1 MSKDWFA
8 SFGLALLI
16 ASAGASG
23 NAFFAWCQRKAIL
36 GTMPL
41 VFVAMVAATFL
52 FGAIV
57 TVAILARL
65 TPGEVTVAGWPW
77 AMGGGLGL
85 YITVLCFYF
94 LYTRFGT
101 AYYALYAVL
110 SILTTTLFVGQVVLR
125 EPINRFH
132 LVSIALAIGAVV
144 TFSLASNR
152 PTQ

>member
-1 MSKDWFA
+1 MNKEWFT

-16 ASAGASG
+16 ASTGASG
-23 NAFFAWCQRKAIL
+23 NAFFAWCQRKAML
-36 GTMPL
+36 DTSPL
-41 VFVAMVAATFL
+41 VFVAMAAATYL
-52 FGAIV
+52 FGALV
-57 TVAILARL
+57 TVAILARAN
-65 TPGEVTVAGWPW
+65 PGQVTVTGWPW
-77 AMGGGLGL
+77 AVGSGIGL
-85 YITVLCFYF
+85 YLTVLCFYF

-132 LVSIALAIGAVV
+132 LISIALAIGAVV

-152 PTQ
+152 STQ

>member
-1 MSKDWFA
+1 MNKEWFA

-23 NAFFAWCQRKAIL
+23 NAFFAWCQRKAMAD
-36 GTMPL
+36 TSPL
-41 VFVAMVAATFL
+41 IFVAMVGATFL
-52 FGAIV
+52 LGAMV
-57 TVAILARL
+57 TVVIQARVN
-65 TPGEVTVAGWPW
+65 PGQVTVAGWQW
-77 AMGGGLGL
+77 AVGGGLGL
-85 YITVLCFYF
+85 YITVLCFYL

-110 SILTTTLFVGQVVLR
+110 AILTTTLYVGQVVLR

-132 LVSIALAIGAVV
+132 LISIALALGAVV

-152 PTQ
+152 SI

>member
-1 MSKDWFA
+1 MNKEWFT

-23 NAFFAWCQRKAIL
+23 NAFFAWCQRKSML
-36 GTMPL
+36 DTSPL
-41 VFVAMVAATFL
+41 VFVAMAAATYL
-52 FGAIV
+52 FGALV
-57 TVAILARL
+57 TVAVLARAN
-65 TPGEVTVAGWPW
+65 PGQVTLAGWPW
-77 AMGGGLGL
+77 AVGGGLGL

-110 SILTTTLFVGQVVLR
+110 AILTTTLFVGQVVLW

-132 LVSIALAIGAVV
+132 LISIALAIGAVV

-152 PTQ
+152 ST

>member
-1 MSKDWFA
+1 MNKEWLA

-16 ASAGASG
+16 ASTGASG
-23 NAFFAWCQRKAIL
+23 NAFFAWCQRKAM
-36 GTMPL
+36 TDTSPL
-41 VFVAMVAATFL
+41 VFVAMVAATYL

-57 TVAILARL
+57 TVAILARVN
-65 TPGEVTVAGWPW
+65 PGQVTVAGWPW
-77 AMGGGLGL
+77 AVGGGLGL

-110 SILTTTLFVGQVVLR
+110 AILTTTLYVGQVVLR

-132 LVSIALAIGAVV
+132 LISIALAIGAVV

>member
-1 MSKDWFA
+1 MNKDWFV

-23 NAFFAWCQRKAIL
+23 NAFFAWCQRKAML
-36 GTMPL
+36 VTSPL
-41 VFVAMVAATFL
+41 VFVAMVAATYL
-52 FGAIV
+52 FCAIV
-57 TVAILARL
+57 TVAILVRV
-65 TPGEVTVAGWPW
+65 TPGQATMAGWPW
-77 AMGGGLGL
+77 AIGGGLGL

-132 LVSIALAIGAVV
+132 LLSIAFAIGAVV
-144 TFSLASNR
+144 SFSLASTR
-152 PTQ
+152 STQ

>member
-1 MSKDWFA
+1 MNKEWLA

-23 NAFFAWCQRKAIL
+23 NAFFAWCQRKAMAD
-36 GTMPL
+36 TSPL
-41 VFVAMVAATFL
+41 VFVAMVAATYL
-52 FGAIV
+52 FGAVV
-57 TVAILARL
+57 TVAILARVN
-65 TPGEVTVAGWPW
+65 PGQVTVAGWPW
-77 AMGGGLGL
+77 AVGGGLGL

-110 SILTTTLFVGQVVLR
+110 AILTTTLYVGQVVLR

-132 LVSIALAIGAVV
+132 LISIALAIGAVV

-152 PTQ
+152 SIS

>member
-23 NAFFAWCQRKAIL
+23 NAFFAWCQRKA
-36 GTMPL
+36 MAEASPL
-41 VFVAMVAATFL
+41 VFVAMAGATYL
-52 FGAIV
+52 AGAMV
-57 TVAILARL
+57 TVVVLARVN
-65 TPGEVTVAGWPW
+65 PGQITVSGWPW
-77 AMGGGLGL
+77 AVGGGLGL

-110 SILTTTLFVGQVVLR
+110 AILTTTLYVGQVVLR

-132 LVSIALAIGAVV
+132 LISIALAIGAVV
-144 TFSLASNR
+144 TFSLASNQSTR
-152 PTQ
+152 